1 MRLATTS
8 AVLLVSIA
16 AAGCGESSEDK
27 AQTTVCN
34 ARASISKQVDQL
46 KAMTPAT
53 FTTAAA
59 SKSLSAIRSDLKDI
73 ADAQGDLADDRRQQV
88 QQANQEFA
96 GKVRDTL
103 TQVFRSTSGADA
115 KNQVTGALQQL
126 ATTYKQTYARVDCQ

>member
-1 MRLATTS
+1 MRFATTS

-16 AAGCGESSEDK
+16 AAACGESSEDK

-115 KNQVTGALQQL
+115 KNEVTGALQQL
-126 ATTYKQTYARVDCQ
+126 ATTYQQTYARVDCG